1 MLAIFINQYWH
12 NVREDM
18 TREVKKVLNGGAM
31 PEGMDETM
39 VVLIP
44 NVPNP
49 DKVKILDPSACAM
62 WSTYY

>member
-1 MLAIFINQYWH
+1 
-12 NVREDM
+12 M